1 MFLIY
6 FPRMKLLF
14 KACLSPLVIPAI
26 QPYLK
31 TKFICVTPWVIHPV
45 PLKSDAYMN
54 RKHDA
59 LPLWT
64 ACELLRLRGD
74 PSFVVVLPVL
84 LSLSKHFSSALWFPS
99 LCVWVCFILV
109 LRKRVASTVQ
119 AGGWSA
125 MRTEGM
131 AFIVA
136 RRPKTTGLSSVECRH
151 NCPLNGPFPPLPP
164 SYSSYF
170 NR

>member
-6 FPRMKLLF
+6 FHRMKLLF

-74 PSFVVVLPVL
+74 PSFVVVLTVL
-84 LSLSKHFSSALWFPS
+84 LSLSKHFSSALWA
-99 LCVWVCFILV
+99 CFT
-109 LRKRVASTVQ
+109 KHA
-119 AGGWSA
+119 AGWSA

>member
-6 FPRMKLLF
+6 FHRMKLLF

-119 AGGWSA
+119 AGGRALPSTPLGEAPCVLKGWHLLLLGDRKQQDCPVLSA
-125 MRTEGM
+125 DIIG
-131 AFIVA
+131 
-136 RRPKTTGLSSVECRH
+136 H
-151 NCPLNGPFPPLPP
+151 
-164 SYSSYF
+164 
-170 NR
+170 